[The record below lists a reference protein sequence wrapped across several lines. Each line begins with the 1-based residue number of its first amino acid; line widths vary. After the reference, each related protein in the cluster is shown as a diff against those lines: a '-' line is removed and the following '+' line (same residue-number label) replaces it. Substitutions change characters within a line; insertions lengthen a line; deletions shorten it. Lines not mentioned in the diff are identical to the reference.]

1 MLKQVNVSSRRLT
14 LDQRRL
20 ADTLLNVDLR
30 LLLTPFTEAMIASA
44 IQAAISPYSM
54 AVAPDSSRK
63 KRRSELISFSCLVQ
77 KCIMAIL
84 IKHERISRNPAYL

>member
-1 MLKQVNVSSRRLT
+1 MLEQVDGQFHAELVR
-14 LDQRRL
+14 DQRRL

-63 KRRSELISFSCLVQ
+63 KRRNKLISLFL
-77 KCIMAIL
+77 
-84 IKHERISRNPAYL
+84 SRTGMYHRHLDQT